1 MWPFNFSVISKVED
15 IICSAQRRDRI
26 LWNKT
31 NITIMQCFTTT
42 DKETHIAA
50 ISAHR
55 LWGKSLGKCRVHK
68 LTPVLKDF
76 VCLSFKVQFE
86 SSFSTVSHVRVQVG
100 HRSEWKGNVSVHT
113 ALDTVYLLAVYPTD
127 PLFTTSPQDICN
139 PQKWHMKPSWFL
151 FFALFVDIAS
161 ELLILFGLSTLVLW
175 INVCSNCGMD

>member
-1 MWPFNFSVISKVED
+1 MED
-15 IICSAQRRDRI
+15 IICSAQRRDKI

-31 NITIMQCFTTT
+31 NITIMQCFTTR
-42 DKETHIAA
+42 DKETRIAA

-55 LWGKSLGKCRVHK
+55 LWGRSLAKC
-68 LTPVLKDF
+68 PVEYINLRQYSRILFVWALKYIWEQ
-76 VCLSFKVQFE
+76 L
-86 SSFSTVSHVRVQVG
+86 VSHVRVQVAG

-139 PQKWHMKPSWFL
+139 PQKWHMKPGWLL

-161 ELLILFGLSTLVLW
+161 ELLIYLGYQCWSFE
-175 INVCSNCGMD
+175 